1 MVESLAGT
9 IERVTFHNPENGFAV
24 LRVDIGGRKGLATVV
39 GHMPE
44 VVEGEAI
51 TAEGEWVQDRD
62 HGLQF
67 KAEHLRVTPPTS
79 AEGIEKFLASGLI
92 KGIGKKFARKIVKV
106 FGERTL
112 QVIDESPTFLQEIK
126 GMTPHKIELIRESWN
141 KNKAVRGIVLFLY
154 EHQIGTARAIRIYK
168 TYGDS
173 AIAMIKE
180 NPYRLAE
187 DVSGVGFQTADQIA
201 AKLGVARDSPYRAR
215 AALSHVLKELSLNG
229 HVCFPEQ
236 QVIERTA
243 ALIEVNQSLVA
254 NAVGLAKDARE
265 IMRDTQG
272 GETWL
277 YLAPFY
283 HAEVG
288 VAKAVHLLQKGPHP
302 LRHAYV
308 EESLK
313 EVENAIGLEL
323 APKQREAIQQA
334 TTQKMLVITGGPGT
348 GKTTIVRGILEVFC
362 DHGLECALAAP
373 TGRAAKRLSETTG
386 REAKTIH
393 RLLEYDPKLG
403 GFRRGQEDQLML
415 DLLIVDEASMM
426 DILLTYALLRA
437 VPMNACVVFVGD
449 VDQLP
454 SVGPGTVL
462 KDLIASKALPVVR
475 LTEIFRQAE
484 QSWIVRAA
492 HRVNEGQMP
501 ESAPPNGGDF
511 YFIEAQ
517 EPAGVLE
524 RILKVVQERIP
535 ARYGFDPFRD
545 VQVLTPMHNSELG
558 TKNLNA
564 RLQELLNPKTAGPEL
579 KRLGY
584 TFRTGDKVL
593 QTKNN
598 YEKDVF
604 NGDIGRIVKIDEEEQ
619 ELVVDFEGHKVEYSL
634 EDLDELLLAFAMT
647 VHKSQGS
654 EYPAVVMPVHTQHFV
669 MLQRNLL
676 YTAVTRGKKLV
687 VLIGTRRAL
696 GLAVTRNEPAKRYS
710 GLCRRLQN
718 AGEPGA

>member
-1 MVESLAGT
+1 MAETLAGT

-24 LRVDIGGRKGLATVV
+24 LRVDTGGRRGLATVV

-92 KGIGKKFARKIVKV
+92 KGIGKKFAQKIVKV

-126 GMTPHKIELIRESWN
+126 GMTPRRIEQIRESWN

-154 EHQIGTARAIRIYK
+154 GHDIGTARALRIYK
-168 TYGDS
+168 TYGDN
-173 AIAMIKE
+173 AIALIKE
-180 NPYRLAE
+180 NPYRLAA
-187 DVSGVGFQTADQIA
+187 DVSGVGFQTADQLA
-201 AKLGVARDSPYRAR
+201 GKLGIARDSPYRAR
-215 AALSHVLKELSLNG
+215 AALSHVLKELSLDG
-229 HVCFPEQ
+229 HVGYPEEK
-236 QVIERTA
+236 VIERTA

-254 NAVGLAKDARE
+254 GAVGLAKDARE
-265 IMRDTQG
+265 LVRDTTG

-277 YLAPFY
+277 YLTALY

-288 VAKAVHLLQKGPHP
+288 VAKAVHMLQQGPHP
-302 LRHAYV
+302 LRRADV
-308 EESLK
+308 EASLK
-313 EVENAIGLEL
+313 EVEQTIGLEL

-334 TTQKMLVITGGPGT
+334 TTQKLMVITGGPGT

-362 DHGLECALAAP
+362 DHGLSCELAAP

-386 REAKTIH
+386 QEARTIH
-393 RLLEYDPKLG
+393 RLLEYDPKFG
-403 GFRRGQEDQLML
+403 GFRRGQDEQLEM

-426 DILLTYALLRA
+426 DILLMNALLRA

-462 KDLIASKALPVVR
+462 KDLIASKVVPVVR

-492 HRVNEGQMP
+492 HRVNEGDMP

-517 EPAGVLE
+517 EPAAVLD
-524 RILKVVQERIP
+524 RILKVVHERIP

-564 RLQELLNPKTAGPEL
+564 CLQELLNPKKAGPEI
-579 KRLGY
+579 KRLGF
-584 TFRTGDKVL
+584 TFRIGDKVL

-598 YEKDVF
+598 YEKEVF

-619 ELVVDFEGHKVEYSL
+619 EVVVDFDGRKVEYSY
-634 EDLDELLLAFAMT
+634 EELDELLLAFAMT
-647 VHKSQGS
+647 V
-654 EYPAVVMPVHTQHFV
+654 
-669 MLQRNLL
+669 
-676 YTAVTRGKKLV
+676 
-687 VLIGTRRAL
+687 
-696 GLAVTRNEPAKRYS
+696 
-710 GLCRRLQN
+710 
-718 AGEPGA
+718 